1 MTSQKIVSPDNQ
13 SATFVELFFDLV
25 FVFSVTQI
33 VGLFHHGIHW
43 GVVAQ
48 AVLVFWLVWWAWTQ
62 FTWAL
67 NAADT
72 THSWVQL
79 GTLLA
84 TGVAF
89 FMAVAVPDAFHGEA
103 WWFAVPYVLLR
114 VIGLSLYSWVAW
126 ADPSHRAAVKTFTA
140 VSTTGLAAVLVG
152 GHIGGAGQYWAWGFA
167 IVLDVVAA
175 GIGGRL
181 GGWNLHPEHFG
192 ERHGLIVIIALGETL
207 IVAAAGL
214 TGEPWSPPLVAVA
227 FLAVT
232 TSCAAWW
239 SYFSRAH
246 PSLERALVTVPEA
259 GQAALARDTF
269 SLIHFP
275 MLCGIIAYAVAIEE
289 AVARPGDPLSFA
301 GRGALA
307 VGILLF
313 VGGVAVAVWRA
324 TAHVLRARVAICV
337 AAGAAIAALGRV
349 PAWGSLLI
357 AFVAVSWIAV
367 SEQRKEKYP

>member
-1 MTSQKIVSPDNQ
+1 MASRNIVAPENQ
-13 SATFVELFFDLV
+13 SATFIELFFDLV

-43 GVVAQ
+43 SVVGQ

-72 THSWVQL
+72 TYSWVQL

-89 FMAVAVPDAFHGEA
+89 FMAVAVPDAFHGQA
-103 WWFAVPYVLLR
+103 WWFAVPYVLVR

-126 ADPSHRAAVKTFTA
+126 ADPSHRAAVKTFSV

-152 GHIGGAGQYWAWGFA
+152 GHTGGAVQYWAWGFA
-167 IVLDVVAA
+167 IVLDVAAA

-181 GGWNLHPEHFG
+181 EGWNLHPQHFG

-214 TGEPWSPPLVAVA
+214 TGEPWTPALVAVA
-227 FLAVT
+227 FLAVA

-246 PSLERALVTVPEA
+246 PSLERALATVPEA
-259 GQAALARDTF
+259 RRAALARDTF
-269 SLIHFP
+269 SLMHFP

-289 AVARPGDPLSFA
+289 AVAQPGDPLAFA
-301 GRGALA
+301 GRAALA
-307 VGILLF
+307 AGILLF
-313 VGGVAVAVWRA
+313 VGGIAVAVWRA
-324 TAHVLRARVAICV
+324 TSRVLRARVAVYV
-337 AAGAAIAALGRV
+337 AAGAAMTALGRV
-349 PAWGSLLI
+349 PAWG
-357 AFVAVSWIAV
+357 AC
-367 SEQRKEKYP
+367 